1 MLTIITGLSSFG
13 KSIIIEGL
21 KVKGHKVLN
30 EYVSNIDK
38 GVTGDILEFDKI
50 EQITNNTLW
59 FEEGEEW
66 VVSLVSVLIKKLP
79 LENNYNVIFVERD
92 VNSIIASNENIFSN
106 IITDNVDSI
115 QNELKKA
122 FIEAHVNRVKKWLL
136 QNPNFN
142 SIFIDY
148 DKLVE
153 KPIETMNHIDQKLK
167 QSFSNNKSLSPQ
179 RNDEL

>member
-1 MLTIITGLSSFG
+1 MLTIISGLSSFG

-21 KVKGHKVLN
+21 KVKGHKILN
-30 EYVSNIDK
+30 EHISNIDK
-38 GVTGDILEFDKI
+38 GVTGDMLEFDKI

-92 VNSIIASNENIFSN
+92 VDSIIASNENIFSN
-106 IITDNVDSI
+106 IITDNVNVI
-115 QNELKKA
+115 QDDLKRA
-122 FIEAHVNRVKKWLL
+122 FIETHANRVKKWLL

-142 SIFIDY
+142 PIFIDY
-148 DKLVE
+148 DKLIE
-153 KPIETMNHIDQKLK
+153 KPIETMNQIDKKLK
-167 QSFSNNKSLSPQ
+167 LSFSNNENIYTSRKDKL
-179 RNDEL
+179 